1 MNKTNVGA
9 LRSFTTKKR
18 NAPKNKKRF
27 SNVNIPQAHDPFERW
42 QVELERLE
50 PLWTRGRRQHL
61 AVALAGYGM
70 AGLGIAPEAIK
81 DAVTTLCERTQD
93 REVKRRLQAVTI
105 TAKKF
110 ARGEPIAWRP
120 FYDDA
125 GLEPPTRLEVSAE
138 VHRRLE
144 QGIFTLFNDNDT
156 WKGKKGNSAHL
167 VYGTLLWFAWRFG
180 GEHERGVEVAVSL
193 RHLTLEANLGSKDT
207 TRRALQYLERCGLVG
222 QGEASEWLETGQF
235 VLFFEF
241 ETVSPPS
248 LTQSETVPPKFPS
261 SSIISPVNSGWGKGG
276 GGLKE
281 WAISA
286 THPAFR
292 QGALGHAT
300 ARLFTHLLGLYAPI
314 SAADLAQ
321 LVGCHRKAVYK
332 PLKKLRTFGIIECR
346 QGNYFWSKQWRA
358 NLDRAAAELGAY
370 TARASQAATYDRE
383 RDSLRMKCLHQ
394 QHDTPFKDTDTP
406 ELVPH
411 TKHVLHYA
419 RLSFV

>member
-1 MNKTNVGA
+1 
-9 LRSFTTKKR
+9 
-18 NAPKNKKRF
+18 
-27 SNVNIPQAHDPFERW
+27 
-42 QVELERLE
+42 
-50 PLWTRGRRQHL
+50 
-61 AVALAGYGM
+61 M
-70 AGLGIAPEAIK
+70 AGLGIAPDAIK

-125 GLEPPTRLEVSAE
+125 GVDPPTRLEVSAE

-144 QGIFTLFNDNDT
+144 QGIFTLFNDT

-207 TRRALQYLERCGLVG
+207 TRRALQYLARCGLVG
-222 QGEASEWLETGQF
+222 QGEAPEWFEAGQF
-235 VLFFEF
+235 VLFFEG
-241 ETVSPPS
+241 ETGS
-248 LTQSETVPPKFPS
+248 LTQSDTGSLTQSDTGLPKFLCV
-261 SSIISPVNSGWGKGG
+261 SIMSPVNSVNSVNSGRDGGVVHTISGWGKGG
-276 GGLKE
+276 LDE

-300 ARLFTHLLGLYAPI
+300 ARLFTHLLILDAPI

-332 PLKKLRTFGIIECR
+332 PLKKLRTFGIIECK
-346 QGNYFWSKQWRA
+346 QGNYLWSKQWRA

-370 TARASQAATYDRE
+370 EARASQAATYDRE